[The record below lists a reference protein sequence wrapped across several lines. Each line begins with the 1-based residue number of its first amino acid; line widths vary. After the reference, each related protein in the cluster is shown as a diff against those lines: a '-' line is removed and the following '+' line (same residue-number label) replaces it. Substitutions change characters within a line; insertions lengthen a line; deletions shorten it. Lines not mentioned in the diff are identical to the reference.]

1 MAKQL
6 NIFVDN
12 RPGRIKTVAEILSS
26 NHINIRAF
34 TIQDRGNFGVVKLIV
49 DKPQQANLVLAE
61 KGFACALKNILAVSI
76 KDQPG
81 NLHKLTAILAENNIN
96 IMDMYG
102 FVTDP
107 NKMGVCCLEVDA
119 PDSIQPIVE
128 SAGFSVLAEEEL
140 YEL

>member
-12 RPGRIKTVAEILSS
+12 RPGRIKTVAEILSN

-81 NLHKLTAILAENNIN
+81 NLHKLTEILAENNIN

-102 FVTDP
+102 FVVDP

-128 SAGFSVLAEEEL
+128 AAGFSILAEEEL